1 MIIYVA
7 SLKKKI
13 TFLQSKSF
21 RNLCV
26 SDTNDPYHDVCHY
39 VVVAQDSNCNTKSCF
54 CNKQYVTTNF
64 AI

>member
-7 SLKKKI
+7 TLKKKI

-26 SDTNDPYHDVCHY
+26 SDTNDPYHDVHHY
-39 VVVAQDSNCNTKSCF
+39 VGCRARFKL
-54 CNKQYVTTNF
+54 QYRKLF
-64 AI
+64 L